1 MTMRYIAAQSAG
13 VTKDYTWKLSREG
26 ADTHFKLKD
35 LVDDTAPSVVVF
47 REDDQWHCLIGGIRS
62 SSTDFR
68 GRTNRLTVVF
78 CGLGKDEARRLA
90 LVALRDWD
98 ACVRELLGA
107 FQWGKAKAD
116 DEWTPDFPALER
128 IAMALIDRATLSLE
142 GRPFIDAWERKN
154 TPDDWK
160 KLADE
165 LKEQTFSEDSE
176 PAVVKLVVT
185 GAPSENAYNQMLDQA
200 DRVLWSADEEQSLTE
215 YRKKKRQPSSP
226 TISKRSKTP
235 SKTSSG
241 EPEGSS
247 TSVVDLIRS
256 NSGLLIACA
265 IAALLLVGMTR
276 CRKKKD
282 FEPQRLTPTP
292 AATPAPTVT
301 PTSPLIPSR

>member
-26 ADTHFKLKD
+26 ADTHFILKD
-35 LVDDTAPSVVVF
+35 LVDDAAPSVVVV
-47 REDDQWHCLIGGIRS
+47 RQGDQWHCLIGGIRS

-98 ACVRELLGA
+98 GCVRELLGA

-128 IAMALIDRATLSLE
+128 IAKSLIDRASLSLE

-154 TPDDWK
+154 TPADWHT
-160 KLADE
+160 LADE
-165 LKEQTFSEDSE
+165 LKEHPFSEDSE

-185 GAPSENAYNQMLDQA
+185 GVPSEKAYKQMLDEA
-200 DRVLWSADEEQSLTE
+200 DRVLWSADEERNLTE
-215 YRKKKRQPSSP
+215 YRKKKLQPSSP
-226 TISKRSKTP
+226 TTSERSKTP

-247 TSVVDLIRS
+247 TSLADWIRS

>member
-26 ADTHFKLKD
+26 ADTHFILKD
-35 LVDDTAPSVVVF
+35 LVDDAAPSVVVF
-47 REDDQWHCLIGGIRS
+47 RQGDQWHCLIGGIRS

-98 ACVRELLGA
+98 GCVRELLGA

-128 IAMALIDRATLSLE
+128 IAKSLIDRASLSLE

-154 TPDDWK
+154 TPADWHT
-160 KLADE
+160 LAEE
-165 LKEQTFSEDSE
+165 LKEHPFSEDSE

-185 GAPSENAYNQMLDQA
+185 GVPSEKAYNQMLDQA
-200 DRVLWSADEEQSLTE
+200 DRVLWSADEERPLTE

-226 TISKRSKTP
+226 TISERSKKPSKTP
-235 SKTSSG
+235 SVDTD
-241 EPEGSS
+241 GSS
-247 TSVVDLIRS
+247 TALVDLIRS
-256 NSGLLIACA
+256 NSGWLFAFA

-276 CRKKKD
+276 CHKKKD
-282 FEPQRLTPTP
+282 FEPQRLTPTS
-292 AATPAPTVT
+292 AATPAPAVT
-301 PTSPLIPSR
+301 PTSPLIPGR